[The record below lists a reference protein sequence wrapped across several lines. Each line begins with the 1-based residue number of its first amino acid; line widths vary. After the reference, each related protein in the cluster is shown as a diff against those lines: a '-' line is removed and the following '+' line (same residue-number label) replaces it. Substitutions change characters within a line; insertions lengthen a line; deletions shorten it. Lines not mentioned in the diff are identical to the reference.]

1 MKSRRY
7 LPTLALAIAALLGCD
22 AAAPRSAQVDGPTKR
37 ATSAAVEPP
46 FDDNVA
52 AARLRAEAEQKPLLM
67 FFAADWCSF
76 CRQMGDDVFT
86 KPEFRALAER
96 FVCVRVEA
104 AKHPELC
111 TQYRVADY
119 PTLVL
124 AAPDGTPLERVAG
137 LTDAMTVAVK
147 LNAAM
152 TAYVAVRPDAAIV
165 R

>member
-1 MKSRRY
+1 MKSWRY
-7 LPTLALAIAALLGCD
+7 LPTLVLAVAALLGCD

-111 TQYRVADY
+111 TQYRVAVY